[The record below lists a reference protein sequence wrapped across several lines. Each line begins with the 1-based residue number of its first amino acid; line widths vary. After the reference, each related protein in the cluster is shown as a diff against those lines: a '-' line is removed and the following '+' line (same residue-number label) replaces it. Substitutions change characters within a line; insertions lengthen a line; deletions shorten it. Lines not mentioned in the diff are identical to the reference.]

1 MTTGSL
7 SNIFAIAYKEA
18 MILRHDKALL
28 AMVLAQPVIMFLL
41 FGFALSNKPA
51 NVSWAVLD
59 RAQVTASR
67 RLVDEIQVTGYF
79 LPPRAVASYAEGR
92 ELLRREDILALV
104 VIPSDFSRDIERGRS
119 QVQVLVD
126 GSDPLSSARV
136 SAAIGQAASRVE
148 LVRGPRPRPRAMAGD
163 GAALPI
169 EVRQRFWFNR
179 TLRDRDFFLSAL
191 AGMLLTNFCLSSMA
205 LGLVAERETG
215 TYEQMLAQPTTP
227 LEIVLGKL
235 IPYVAIA
242 YFLLFASVM
251 LPGIVFG
258 LWPHGSW
265 VALGLVTL
273 PFVLASLALGV
284 FVSAI
289 AHTSAQAVFI
299 SVFFI
304 LPSFVLS
311 GVMFPYQFMPDGV
324 RHIGAAFPLRWYQI
338 ALRRIIERGADFGE
352 VVGPFMALTTIFL
365 VALAGIRWR
374 LRPRL
379 D

>member
-1 MTTGSL
+1 MNRSL
-7 SNIFAIAYKEA
+7 TNILAIAYKEA

-28 AMVLAQPVIMFLL
+28 AMILAQPIIMFLL

-51 NVSWAVLD
+51 NVKWAVLD
-59 RAQVTASR
+59 RANVTASR
-67 RLVDEIQVTGYF
+67 RVIDEIQMTGYF
-79 LPPRAVASYAEGR
+79 RPPRPVASYPEGR
-92 ELLRREDILALV
+92 ALLRRGDILALL
-104 VIPSDFSRDIERGRS
+104 VIPSDFGRDIERGRP

-126 GSDPLSSARV
+126 GSDPMSSARIG
-136 SAAIGQAASRVE
+136 AAIGRATTRVE
-148 LVRGPRPRPRAMAGD
+148 LTRAPRPRARATNGP

-169 EVRQRFWFNR
+169 DVRQRFWFNR
-179 TLRDRDFFLSAL
+179 TLRDREFFLSAL
-191 AGMLLTNFCLSSMA
+191 AGMLLTNFCLSSMS

-215 TYEQMLAQPTTP
+215 TYEQILAQPTTP
-227 LEIVLGKL
+227 IEIILGKL
-235 IPYVAIA
+235 IPYVAIS
-242 YFLLFASVM
+242 YFLLAASVL

-258 LWPHGSW
+258 LWPHGSLL
-265 VALGLVTL
+265 ALALVTF

-284 FVSAI
+284 FVSAV

-324 RHIGAAFPLRWYQI
+324 RQLGGAFPLRWYQI
-338 ALRRIIERGADFGE
+338 ALRRIIERGAGFDQ
-352 VVGPFMALTTIFL
+352 VLGPFLALTAIFL

-374 LRPRL
+374 MRPRL

>member
-1 MTTGSL
+1 MNRRV
-7 SNIFAIAYKEA
+7 SNILAIAYKEA

-51 NVSWAVLD
+51 NVAWAVLD
-59 RAQVTASR
+59 RANVATSR
-67 RLVDEIQVTGYF
+67 RLIDEISVTGYF
-79 LPPRAVASYAEGR
+79 LPPRAVDSYAAGR
-92 ELLRREDILALV
+92 ALLRGEDILALL
-104 VIPSDFSRDIERGRS
+104 VIPADFNRDIERGRPR
-119 QVQVLVD
+119 VQVLVD

-136 SAAIGQAASRVE
+136 AAAITQAALRVE
-148 LVRGPRPRPRAMAGD
+148 LRRGPRPRSNAAAGP
-163 GAALPI
+163 GAAIPI
-169 EVRQRFWFNR
+169 DVRQRFWFNR

-191 AGMLLTNFCLSSMA
+191 AGMLLTNFCLSGMS
-205 LGLVAERETG
+205 LGLVAEREIG

-235 IPYVAIA
+235 IPFVGIS
-242 YFLLFASVM
+242 YFLLLLSVL

-265 VALGLVTL
+265 LALSLITA
-273 PFVLASLALGV
+273 PFVLSSLAIGV

-289 AHTSAQAVFI
+289 ARTSAQAVFI

-324 RHIGAAFPLRWYQI
+324 RHLGGAFPLRWYQI
-338 ALRRIIERGADFGE
+338 ALRRIIERGADFGDIL
-352 VVGPFMALTTIFL
+352 VPFIALTTIFL

-374 LRPRL
+374 LHPRL

>member
-1 MTTGSL
+1 MRSL
-7 SNIFAIAYKEA
+7 SNILAIAYKEA

-28 AMVLAQPVIMFLL
+28 AMVIVQPVIMFVL
-41 FGFALSNKPA
+41 FGYALSNKPA
-51 NVSWAVLD
+51 NVAWAVLD
-59 RAQVTASR
+59 RANIAASR
-67 RLVDEIQVTGYF
+67 RLIDEIQVTGYF
-79 LPPRAVASYAEGR
+79 LPPRLVASYSEGR
-92 ELLRREDILALV
+92 RLLKGEDILALL
-104 VIPSDFSRDIERGRS
+104 VIPSDFTRAIERGRP

-126 GSDPLSSARV
+126 GSDPLASARV
-136 SAAIGQAASRVE
+136 GSAISQAAARVT
-148 LVRGPRPRPRAMAGD
+148 LGRAPRPRHGAAAGS

-169 EVRQRFWFNR
+169 DVRQRFWFNR

-191 AGMLLTNFCLSSMA
+191 AGMLLTNFCLSGMS

-227 LEIVLGKL
+227 LQIVLGKL
-235 IPYVAIA
+235 LPFVVISY
-242 YFLLFASVM
+242 YLLAASIL

-258 LWPHGSW
+258 LWPHGSLL
-265 VALGLVTL
+265 ALVLITA
-273 PFVLASLALGV
+273 PFILSSLAIGV

-289 AHTSAQAVFI
+289 ANTSAQAVFI

-324 RHIGAAFPLRWYQI
+324 RHLGGLFPLRWYQI
-338 ALRRIIERGADFGE
+338 ALRRIIERGADFGD
-352 VVGPFMALTTIFL
+352 VFVPFCALTAIFL
-365 VALAGIRWR
+365 VALAGIRWQ